1 MFIKSEKVFIKIIF
15 YLVQSNSRN
24 NSEIFYNLNKRVLT
38 ISYLLTRTQNSH
50 TEKKNQKDC
59 KRNCKWSFLQRWQCP
74 IHNVTLE
81 TFDVHG
87 IERYFCLNIS
97 NTAWIPLKS
106 VTCMITQNNFDEFT
120 LPEFSNIQKILFSPL
135 LER

>member
-50 TEKKNQKDC
+50 TEKKDQKDF

-74 IHNVTLE
+74 IHNGTLE

-87 IERYFCLNIS
+87 IERYFWLNIS
-97 NTAWIPLKS
+97 NTTWIPLKS